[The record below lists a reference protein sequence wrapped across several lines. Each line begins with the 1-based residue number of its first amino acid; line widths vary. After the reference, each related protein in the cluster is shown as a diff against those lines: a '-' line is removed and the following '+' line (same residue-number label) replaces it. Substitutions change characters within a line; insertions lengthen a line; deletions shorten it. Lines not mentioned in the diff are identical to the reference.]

1 MDYTLTENSGANIS
15 VIWFLEQLVLMAS
28 GLRYSWEFKEIIC
41 VDNNKAKNNFIT
53 PYEIV
58 FGLVVVNTNDLF
70 EFSTVYKDFF

>member
-1 MDYTLTENSGANIS
+1 
-15 VIWFLEQLVLMAS
+15 MAS
-28 GLRYSWEFKEIIC
+28 SLRYSWEFKEIIC

-70 EFSTVYKDFF
+70 EFSTVYKIFLGFRAFKGSLKVLWVFFYFYIL

>member
-1 MDYTLTENSGANIS
+1 
-15 VIWFLEQLVLMAS
+15 MAS
-28 GLRYSWEFKEIIC
+28 SLRYSWESKEIIC

-70 EFSTVYKDFF
+70 EFSTVYKIFFRF